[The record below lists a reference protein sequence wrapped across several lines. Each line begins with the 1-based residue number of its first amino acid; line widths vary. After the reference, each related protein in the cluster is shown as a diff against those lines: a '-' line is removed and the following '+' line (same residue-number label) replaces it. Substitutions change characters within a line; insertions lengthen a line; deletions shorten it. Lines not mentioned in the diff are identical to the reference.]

1 MRRGGVIMLRVTNFR
16 KNQSLKT
23 LYPIFFEV
31 GLILS
36 LLFSLLMVKVDFYP
50 EQEEIEYD
58 VRQEVVQMEEIEL
71 TRQDAAPP
79 PPPRPPV
86 PVEVPNDEIIVQEEL
101 NFEAEL
107 NLSDKLYIP
116 PPPKNQNPEE
126 SEKNDDEIFIVV
138 EQMPELIGGIASIMN
153 EIDYPEMA
161 RMAGIEG
168 RVVVQFVIDENGNVI
183 NPKVIRGIGGGCDE
197 EAVRAIKTAKFIPG
211 LQRGIPVKV
220 RYSIPITFSLAS
232 TKSSK

>member
-1 MRRGGVIMLRVTNFR
+1 MLRVTNFR

-50 EQEEIEYD
+50 EQEEMEYD

>member
-1 MRRGGVIMLRVTNFR
+1 MLRVTNFR